1 MGHLSL
7 RGVRI
12 EIGARTLLERVTF
25 DVAPGECVALVGAN
39 GVGKT
44 TLLRAL
50 AGRIAPAAGTIAFD
64 GTAPSALRPLER
76 ARRIAALGGE
86 LETPA
91 NLTVREVALM
101 GRFAH
106 RPWWDWTWSELDLI
120 AVGRALARVGLEGYA
135 ERSVESLS
143 SGERQ
148 RVWLA
153 LALAQGAGLV
163 LLDEPTSHLDLR
175 VALEMLALL
184 RKLADGGTTL
194 VVVLHDLNEAA
205 RLADRVAVLGEG
217 TLLAFG
223 PPEEALERETIRRA
237 FGIEVDTIDL
247 GGVRRIVP
255 LAVAGRPG
263 SSLGRPSAGD

>member
-1 MGHLSL
+1 MGDLTVRDL
-7 RGVRI
+7 RLQ
-12 EIGARTLLERVTF
+12 IGGRTLLDRVSF
-25 DVAPGECVALVGAN
+25 DVRPGECVAIVGAN
-39 GVGKT
+39 GAGKT

-50 AGRIAPAAGTIAFD
+50 AGQIPVAAGAIAFD
-64 GTAPSALRPLER
+64 GVAPSALAPSER
-76 ARRIAALGGE
+76 ARRIAALGGD

-106 RPWWDWTWSELDLI
+106 RPWWDWTWSELDTI
-120 AVGRALARVGLEGYA
+120 AVDGALARVGLDGYA
-135 ERSVESLS
+135 ARSVESLS

-184 RKLADGGTTL
+184 RKLARGGTAL

-205 RLADRVAVLGEG
+205 SLADRIAVLGEG

-223 PPEEALERETIRRA
+223 PPREALERETIRRA
-237 FGIEVDTIDL
+237 FGIDVDFIEL
-247 GGVRRIVP
+247 EGGRRIVP
-255 LAVAGRPG
+255 RSLAARSALP
-263 SSLGRPSAGD
+263 LDRLSAGD

>member
-1 MGHLSL
+1 VGHLSL
-7 RGVRI
+7 RDVRI
-12 EIGARTLLERVTF
+12 EIGGRTLLDRVSF
-25 DVAPGECVALVGAN
+25 EAAPGECVALVGPN

-50 AGRIAPAAGTIAFD
+50 SGSIAPAAGTIALD
-64 GTAPSALRPLER
+64 GVAPFALRPTER
-76 ARRIAALGGE
+76 ARRIAALGGD

-106 RPWWDWTWSELDLI
+106 RPWWDWTWGELDTI
-120 AVGRALARVGLEGYA
+120 AVDQALARVGLEGYA

-184 RKLADGGTTL
+184 RKLADGGTTF
-194 VVVLHDLNEAA
+194 VIVLHDLNEAA
-205 RLADRVAVLGEG
+205 QVADRVAVLAEN
-217 TLLAFG
+217 TLLAYG
-223 PPEEALERETIRRA
+223 PPDRALERETIRRA
-237 FGIEVDTIDL
+237 FGIEVDILDL
-247 GGVRRIVP
+247 EGVRRIVP
-255 LAVAGRPG
+255 RAVAGR
-263 SSLGRPSAGD
+263 SASKLGRSSALD

>member
-1 MGHLSL
+1 VGHLTL
-7 RGVRI
+7 RDVGL
-12 EIGARTLLERVTF
+12 EAGGRTLLERVSF
-25 DVAPGECVALVGAN
+25 DVRPGELVALVGAN

-50 AGRIAPAAGTIAFD
+50 AGRVAPCAGTIALD
-64 GTAPSALRPLER
+64 GVAPFAFRPVER

-86 LETPA
+86 TETPA

-106 RPWWDWTWSELDLI
+106 RPWWDWTWSELDTI
-120 AVGRALARVGLEGYA
+120 AVGQALERVGLGGYA
-135 ERSVESLS
+135 ERTVESLS

-153 LALAQGAGLV
+153 LALAQGADLV

-175 VALEMLALL
+175 VALETLALL
-184 RKLADGGTTL
+184 RRLANGRTAF

-205 RLADRVAVLGEG
+205 SVADRIAVLGDG

-237 FGIEVDTIDL
+237 FGIDVDFVDL
-247 GGVRRIVP
+247 EGRRRIVP
-255 LAVAGRPG
+255 RAVYPR
-263 SSLGRPSAGD
+263 SAQRLDR

>member
-1 MGHLSL
+1 MGHLTL
-7 RGVRI
+7 ADVRI
-12 EIGARTLLERVTF
+12 DVAGRTLLERVCF
-25 DVAPGECVALVGAN
+25 SARPGELVALVGPN

-50 AGRIAPAAGTIAFD
+50 AGRILPAAGTISVD
-64 GTAPSALRPLER
+64 GLAPSALRPLER
-76 ARRIAALGGE
+76 ARRIAVLGGD

-91 NLTVREVALM
+91 SLTVREVALT

-106 RPWWDWTWSELDLI
+106 RPWWDWTWGELDEI
-120 AVGRALARVGLEGYA
+120 AVEQALARVGLDGFA
-135 ERSVESLS
+135 ARAVESLS

-148 RVWLA
+148 RVGLA

-184 RKLADGGTTL
+184 RRLADGGTTL

-205 RLADRVAVLGEG
+205 SIADRVAVLGER

-223 PPEEALERETIRRA
+223 PPEEALERGTIRRA
-237 FGIEVDTIDL
+237 FGIEVDFVELD
-247 GGVRRIVP
+247 GMRQIVP
-255 LAVAGRPG
+255 RAVAA
-263 SSLGRPSAGD
+263 SARQRSDC

>member
-1 MGHLSL
+1 MGHVT
-7 RGVRI
+7 VRDVRL
-12 EIGARTLLERVTF
+12 EIAGRPLLERLSF
-25 DVAPGECVALVGAN
+25 EALAGECVALVGPN

-50 AGRIAPAAGTIAFD
+50 AGRIVPAAGTIALD
-64 GTAPSALRPLER
+64 GVAPAAMRPAER
-76 ARRIAALGGE
+76 ARSIAALGGD

-106 RPWWDWTWSELDLI
+106 RPWWDWTWGELDAI
-120 AVGRALARVGLEGYA
+120 AVDQALARVGLEGYA
-135 ERSVESLS
+135 ARSVDSLS

-184 RKLADGGTTL
+184 RTLAKAGTTFI
-194 VVVLHDLNEAA
+194 VVLHDLNEAA
-205 RLADRVAVLGEG
+205 LVADRVAVLGEN

-223 PPEEALERETIRRA
+223 TPEEALERTTIRRA
-237 FGIEVDTIDL
+237 FGIEIDVFDL
-247 GGVRRIVP
+247 EGVRRIVP
-255 LAVAGRPG
+255 RAVSGR
-263 SSLGRPSAGD
+263 SAGLLDRLPAGD

>member
-1 MGHLSL
+1 VGHLRL
-7 RGVRI
+7 RDVRL
-12 EIGARTLLERVTF
+12 EVAGRTLLDRVSF
-25 DVAPGECVALVGAN
+25 DARPGEFVALVGPN

-50 AGRIAPAAGTIAFD
+50 AGRIAPAAGTIELD
-64 GTAPSALRPLER
+64 GVAPSALRPLER

-106 RPWWDWTWSELDLI
+106 RPWWDWTWGELDTI
-120 AVGRALARVGLEGYA
+120 AVDQALARVGLAGYS
-135 ERSVESLS
+135 ERAVESLS

-175 VALEMLALL
+175 VTLEMLALL
-184 RKLADGGTTL
+184 RKLASGGTTL

-205 RLADRVAVLGEG
+205 SVADRVAVLGENA
-217 TLLAFG
+217 LLAFG
-223 PPEEALERETIRRA
+223 PPHEALERETIRRA
-237 FGIEVDTIDL
+237 FGIDVDVIDHE
-247 GGVRRIVP
+247 GVRRIVP
-255 LAVAGRPG
+255 LTIAGSPRF
-263 SSLGRPSAGD
+263 R